1 MGYTHYYKVKDW
13 SAPEWQTAW
22 PQLIQDTSTII
33 DAVPAIPLS
42 GPASVTFEEGG
53 DIPNPPTVDIDEG
66 ICINGVEGNSYEDFI
81 LKESE
86 PMGFCKTGRR
96 AYDLVVTCVLLRAY
110 RLAPNTFSLSSD
122 GCWNSEEEWVPA
134 RALYHDIWPDDPD
147 EKPPDIYER
156 EDEDNLS

>member
-1 MGYTHYYKVKDW
+1 
-13 SAPEWQTAW
+13 
-22 PQLIQDTSTII
+22 
-33 DAVPAIPLS
+33 VPAIPLS

-86 PMGFCKTGRR
+86 PVGFCKTGRR

-110 RLAPNTFSLSSD
+110 RLAPNTFSL
-122 GCWNSEEEWVPA
+122 
-134 RALYHDIWPDDPD
+134 R
-147 EKPPDIYER
+147 
-156 EDEDNLS
+156 